1 LELAEELAKTC
12 YEMYEVTQTGLAPEI
27 AYFNLYVSDIFT
39 NPSPI
44 NSFLCI
50 LLSGLVSSDSKMA
63 KGQTVVLECPEIGEV
78 FCCRLKMLLWREERQ
93 IQCTSMT
100 SASDLQ
106 IVTTFFAQKQS
117 SPFSYF
123 TESLRIP
130 GLWNSNYSF
139 FSSL

>member
-1 LELAEELAKTC
+1 
-12 YEMYEVTQTGLAPEI
+12 VISSQIPAPSI
-27 AYFNLYVSDIFT
+27 LSSVF
-39 NPSPI
+39 
-44 NSFLCI
+44 

-63 KGQTVVLECPEIGEV
+63 KRQTVVLECPEIGEV

-100 SASDLQ
+100 SASDPQ
-106 IVTTFFAQKQS
+106 IVITFFAQKQS

-130 GLWNSNYSF
+130 GLWNSN
-139 FSSL
+139 